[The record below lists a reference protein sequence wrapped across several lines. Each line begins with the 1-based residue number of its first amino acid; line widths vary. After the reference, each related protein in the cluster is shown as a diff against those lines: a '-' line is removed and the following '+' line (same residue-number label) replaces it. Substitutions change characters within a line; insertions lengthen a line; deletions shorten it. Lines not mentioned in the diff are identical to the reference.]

1 MAIVLLAV
9 FLTNALCAV
18 ASDQAEPLG
27 GKPTSSDPVKLEMS
41 ERFKVLAPA
50 YYRMLGLDDVPEGL
64 LNQIEVG
71 FTLSRSEMWSQRL
84 EQLALIIFQSVERR
98 LNSSKA
104 KRSTVLHA
112 PFHMLMRFLRLRSR
126 IIGDSARN
134 GFNRQLSLVTFVDFT
149 NAIELFSKNRPA
161 VGFYL
166 HFMGISDYMAEI
178 KPDRNRFDSA
188 VEFVEHYTIS
198 LYVNDKFIGRFRRW
212 YDTRAESFY
221 NPELLAL
228 ENFVIKKIPSDPEQR
243 KTAIFAVKEYVEL
256 VDRIWK
262 GAKTPRES
270 TARPPILK
278 KVREIKALLD
288 TIPNSMEEDD
298 S

>member
-1 MAIVLLAV
+1 MTIVLLAV
-9 FLTNALCAV
+9 FVTNALCAV
-18 ASDQAEPLG
+18 SSDQNEPPG
-27 GKPTSSDPVKLEMS
+27 GKPNSSEPVNLEMS
-41 ERFKVLAPA
+41 ERFKVVAPA
-50 YYRMLGLDDVPEGL
+50 YYRMLGLDDVPKGL
-64 LNQIEVG
+64 LNHIEVG
-71 FTLSRSEMWSQRL
+71 FTLSRSEMWSHKL
-84 EQLALIIFQSVERR
+84 EKLALIILKSVERR

-126 IIGDSARN
+126 MIGDSARN
-134 GFNRQLSLVTFVDFT
+134 VFKRLSLVTFVDFT
-149 NAIELFSKNRPA
+149 NTIEFFSKKRPT

-188 VEFVEHYTIS
+188 VEFVEHYTIP
-198 LYVNDKFIGRFRRW
+198 LYVSDKFIGRFRRW
-212 YDTRAESFY
+212 YDTKAESFY

-228 ENFVIKKIPSDPEQR
+228 ENFVIKKIPTDPEQR
-243 KTAIFAVKEYVEL
+243 KTAILTVKEYVEL

-262 GAKTPRES
+262 EAKTLLER